1 MAQLGSVM
9 EQQMVC
15 GCRSQA
21 GWDVTG
27 VGLERQEL
35 HRTVVSAVLKA
46 LGRFLENETIVDMT
60 SDGRNFGYAPKK
72 TW

>member
-9 EQQMVC
+9 EQQTGC

-21 GWDVTG
+21 GRDGTG

-35 HRTVVSAVLKA
+35 HRTTVSAVLKA
-46 LGRFLENETIVDMT
+46 VGGFLENETILDMT

-72 TW
+72 T